1 MVGRSH
7 PADQDRDVERERLV
21 GFRQQLY
28 GCFGARADALFELG
42 DAVLCAGGPV
52 TSLVELCQAKRFRR
66 GHGALYDALACGRLD
81 AAAVGR
87 LLAGS
92 WEPADEGPLKI
103 AVDVS
108 AWPRP
113 DAETSPER
121 CHCYHCCRCDGARK
135 TIPGWPFSVASP
147 SPLLRRGP
155 VLGPRR
161 DRAAG
166 RDAAGPRR
174 RRHPGQRRTWVGPS
188 RRSRPRGS
196 GRTVDLADPGHLPP
210 ATPGYARPRP

>member
-66 GHGALYDALACGRLD
+66 GHGALDDAPACGRLD
-81 AAAVGR
+81 AAALRR

-92 WEPADEGPLKI
+92 WEPAG
-103 AVDVS
+103 
-108 AWPRP
+108 
-113 DAETSPER
+113 
-121 CHCYHCCRCDGARK
+121 
-135 TIPGWPFSVASP
+135 
-147 SPLLRRGP
+147 RGP
-155 VLGPRR
+155 VE
-161 DRAAG
+161 DRGGCVDVTPPG
-166 RDAAGPRR
+166 RGDL
-174 RRHPGQRRTWVGPS
+174 PGALS
-188 RRSRPRGS
+188 
-196 GRTVDLADPGHLPP
+196 LLPP
-210 ATPGYARPRP
+210 LPLLPL

>member
-52 TSLVELCQAKRFRR
+52 TSLVELCQEKRFRR
-66 GHGALYDALACGRLD
+66 GHGALYDALACGQLD
-81 AAAVGR
+81 SAALGR

-92 WEPADEGPLKI
+92 WEPTDEGPLKI

-147 SPLLRRGP
+147 SPLLRRLACPGGLVATAPGP
-155 VLGPRR
+155 PTTPPS
-161 DRAAG
+161 AASNKASG
-166 RDAAGPRR
+166 SSTTCADRR
-174 RRHPGQRRTWVGPS
+174 RPENSPGARHRCSCST
-188 RRSRPRGS
+188 
-196 GRTVDLADPGHLPP
+196 P
-210 ATPGYARPRP
+210 ATT